1 MRVVRPAAVTPLT
14 LIASNVPEDDAP
26 AWAAGTYALG
36 AQVVRDHHLW
46 ESLAASNTAIP
57 GSETTSPL
65 KWLDLGPVNR
75 WLMFD
80 KKAGTKWLIG
90 KSTQHAE
97 SIDVTIRPGSVV
109 NAVGMVG
116 VRAVS
121 VQVIVTDPAD
131 GVVYDRTVIMAD
143 VGVSS
148 WYDYWFS
155 PIGRRDNMA
164 LFDLPAYGTADVQV
178 IASAP
183 SGTAQIG
190 TLVLG
195 GAVEIGD
202 AVYGTGLGIAGYTR
216 TDIDEFGNVTLVPRG
231 SRRVVDYDIRIPTD
245 TISMVMRLLNSL
257 RDTASLYVG
266 KSTMD
271 ATIIVGRFEQLQT
284 VISNPA
290 FCEMS
295 LEVRSLE

>member
-1 MRVVRPAAVTPLT
+1 MRVVRPATVTPLT

-26 AWAAGTYALG
+26 AWAAGTYTLG
-36 AQVVRDHHLW
+36 DRVVRSRHVW
-46 ESLAASNTAIP
+46 ESLASGNTATP
-57 GSETTSPL
+57 GSETVSPL

-143 VGVSS
+143 VGVTS

-155 PIGRRDNMA
+155 PIGRRDNMV
-164 LFDLPAYGTADVQV
+164 LFDLPAYGTADVQIIV
-178 IASAP
+178 TSP
-183 SGTAQIG
+183 SDTAEVG

-195 GAVEIGD
+195 GAVEIGT

-216 TDIDEFGNVTLVPRG
+216 TDIDEFGNITLVPRG
-231 SRRVVDYDIRIPTD
+231 SRRVVDFDVRIPTENI
-245 TISMVMRLLNSL
+245 TTVMRLLNSL
-257 RDTASLYVG
+257 RDTASLYAG
-266 KSTMD
+266 EATMD

-284 VISNPA
+284 VIANPA
-290 FCEMS
+290 FCEMN

>member
-26 AWAAGTYALG
+26 AWAAGSYALG
-36 AQVVRDHHLW
+36 DRVTRNRHVW
-46 ESLAASNTAIP
+46 ESLAANNTATP
-57 GSETTSPL
+57 GEETQSPL

-90 KSTQHAE
+90 KATAQAD

-109 NAVGMVG
+109 NSVGMVG
-116 VRAVS
+116 VRGVS
-121 VQVIVTDPAD
+121 VQVIVTDPVD
-131 GVVYDRTVIMAD
+131 GVVYDRTITMAD
-143 VGVSS
+143 VGVSN
-148 WYDYWFS
+148 WYDYWLS
-155 PIGRRDNMA
+155 PIGRRDNMI
-164 LFDLPAYGTADVQV
+164 LFDLPAYGTADVRV
-178 IASAP
+178 IVSSP
-183 SGTAQIG
+183 GGTAQVG
-190 TLVLG
+190 TLVMG
-195 GAVEIGD
+195 GAVEIGT

-216 TDIDEFGNVTLVPRG
+216 TEEDEFGNVTLVPRG
-231 SRRVVDYDIRIPTD
+231 SRRVVDFDLRIPTED
-245 TISMVMRLLNSL
+245 ISPVMRLLNSL

-266 KSTMD
+266 ADTMD

-284 VISNPA
+284 VIANPA
-290 FCEMS
+290 YCEMN